1 MKPLLPLILLISA
14 IGLLALDSCSG
25 IRNDYSEYQRLPG
38 EGWRYG
44 DTLFFTPV
52 HTDTVCRGNF
62 VVAIR
67 YDGNYPYSD
76 LWIEVGVPS
85 AVNGS
90 DNIAVKSIRRD
101 TVRMVLAHNY
111 GNPAGDGIGP
121 TYQMADTLG
130 VLSHRSGERVTVRHI
145 MRTDTLA
152 GVNQVGLFFVPE

>member
-90 DNIAVKSIRRD
+90 RQKHPARYRKNGTCRQLWKPRR
-101 TVRMVLAHNY
+101 RRN
-111 GNPAGDGIGP
+111 
-121 TYQMADTLG
+121 
-130 VLSHRSGERVTVRHI
+130 
-145 MRTDTLA
+145 RTDLSDGRHSRSAVSQIGRTRDSEAYNAHRHPRRGQPSGPL
-152 GVNQVGLFFVPE
+152 PCS